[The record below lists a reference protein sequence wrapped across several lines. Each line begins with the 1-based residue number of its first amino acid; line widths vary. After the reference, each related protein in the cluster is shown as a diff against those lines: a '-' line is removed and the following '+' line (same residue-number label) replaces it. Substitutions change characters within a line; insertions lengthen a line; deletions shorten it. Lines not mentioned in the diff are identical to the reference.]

1 LPEGVSATF
10 KHCGS
15 YLLTH
20 DLRRRI
26 MNQYAATTH
35 GIRVLVHP
43 EFLADRSDPDENYY
57 VWAYTITI
65 ENTSDQTVTLRTRQW
80 EIIDAN
86 GQRQHVDGE
95 GVVGKQPTLGPG
107 ERFEYTSGCP
117 LGTSSG
123 FMTGLYTMESHDGQL
138 LDVQVP
144 PFSLDSPQAALTIN

>member
-1 LPEGVSATF
+1 MSGYE
-10 KHCGS
+10 
-15 YLLTH
+15 
-20 DLRRRI
+20 
-26 MNQYAATTH
+26 ATTH
-35 GIRVLVHP
+35 GIRVSVQP
-43 EFLADRSDPDENYY
+43 EFLADRSDPDESYF

-65 ENTSDQTVTLRTRQW
+65 ENVSSRTVTLRTRHW

-117 LGTSSG
+117 LATPSG
-123 FMTGLYTMESHDGQL
+123 FMTGFYTMEAHDGQL

-144 PFSLDSPQAALTIN
+144 AFSLDSPQAAITIN

>member
-65 ENTSDQTVTLRTRQW
+65 ENTSDQTVTLRTRHW

-117 LGTSSG
+117 LDTPFGSMEGTYC
-123 FMTGLYTMESHDGQL
+123 MVTEDGTRFDAEIARFEL
-138 LDVQVP
+138 RGP
-144 PFSLDSPQAALTIN
+144 GAIH